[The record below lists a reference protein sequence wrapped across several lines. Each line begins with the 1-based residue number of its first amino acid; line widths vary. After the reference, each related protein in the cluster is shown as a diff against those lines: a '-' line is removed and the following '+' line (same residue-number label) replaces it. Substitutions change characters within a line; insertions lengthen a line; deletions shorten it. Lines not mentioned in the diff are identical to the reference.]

1 MFSDFLRYLF
11 SIVENNYTFCCWK
24 CDFIF
29 FCTQKR
35 FSQKKKKK
43 KIGTHDAFWN
53 WLFSLIPYTR
63 QIIISKHVC
72 CIWEHLRSLVVLAR
86 SALSISNHK
95 ANHYQVFISLRSE
108 TDYSLQTA
116 SSDNHTHWQTM
127 AGIHH
132 VLQIAYRTERK
143 RTSGRILALYTTHP
157 ITIGLNIRHVIDTR
171 KVWFLWNL
179 LRDVYY
185 IYSFNTKYK
194 KMRCQILSVYIK
206 SVLII
211 VLQSFNR

>member
-1 MFSDFLRYLF
+1 MRLHFFLYLKT
-11 SIVENNYTFCCWK
+11 VQPK
-24 CDFIF
+24 
-29 FCTQKR
+29 K
-35 FSQKKKKK
+35 KKKKK

-127 AGIHH
+127 AGDSSCAADC
-132 VLQIAYRTERK
+132 LSYWEREDFWPNYSTVYN
-143 RTSGRILALYTTHP
+143 TSYYNRSQYQTCHWHKKSLVSLKFVQGRLLY
-157 ITIGLNIRHVIDTR
+157 
-171 KVWFLWNL
+171 L
-179 LRDVYY
+179 L
-185 IYSFNTKYK
+185 IWYK
-194 KMRCQILSVYIK
+194 IWKNAMSDIK
-206 SVLII
+206 CV
-211 VLQSFNR
+211 F

>member
-1 MFSDFLRYLF
+1 MKIIILFVLENATSFFFLY
-11 SIVENNYTFCCWK
+11 SKSVQPK
-24 CDFIF
+24 
-29 FCTQKR
+29 K
-35 FSQKKKKK
+35 KKKKK

-127 AGIHH
+127 AGDSSCATDC
-132 VLQIAYRTERK
+132 LSYWERE
-143 RTSGRILALYTTHP
+143 RTSGRILALYSTHP

-171 KVWFLWNL
+171 KVWLLWNL

-185 IYSFNTKYK
+185 IYSFNTKYE
-194 KMRCQILSVYIK
+194 KMRCQILSVYFK
-206 SVLII
+206 SVLIR